1 MCEDAAEGARTQ
13 GRKVFVTPRFWR
25 QSVPSLRFLSVYASL
40 RPCVL
45 ASFLALATF
54 TPAAL
59 PAQNPQPDLESSR
72 KRLEDIRA
80 ERDRLRREQQQLEG
94 QVRDAGAELR
104 NIERQ
109 REVTNRLVNEL
120 ERQMR
125 GLGDQLLSSSQQLA
139 LAQDNLADRRAV
151 LDRRLVEIYKRGPLY
166 TFQVLLTAE
175 SFGDLLSRYKYLY
188 LQNRQDR
195 SLVEDIARLGN
206 RIRQQHGELVD
217 VQEDLDRRRE
227 ERASEL
233 KSYEIL
239 AEERSARLTRLR
251 RSNEST
257 QQRISA
263 LERDEA
269 RLNDVLASLERARR
283 ATRGPAPRAAASTGD
298 ELTTADLG
306 SLDWPVQGR
315 ILFRF
320 GRDTLPSGA
329 VIRRNGIG
337 IAAAAG
343 TPVKAVSGGRVAL
356 VQRLGTYGL
365 TVVVEHGNGYFSLY
379 MQLGSAAVTAGST
392 VQKGETIG
400 TVGGENTDQG
410 PHLYFEIRGENQIA
424 LDPADWLR
432 RR

>member
-1 MCEDAAEGARTQ
+1 MSRLRALVLVGVLGAGCWGLGT
-13 GRKVFVTPRFWR
+13 
-25 QSVPSLRFLSVYASL
+25 SSLQ
-40 RPCVL
+40 
-45 ASFLALATF
+45 
-54 TPAAL
+54 
-59 PAQNPQPDLESSR
+59 AQTPQPDFEASR
-72 KRLEDIRA
+72 RRLEDIRA
-80 ERDRLRREQQQLEG
+80 ERDRLRREQQQLES

-109 REVTNRLVNEL
+109 REVTNQLVNEL

-125 GLGDQLLSSSQQLA
+125 GLGDQLLSSSQELA

-151 LDRRLVEIYKRGPLY
+151 LERRLADIYKRGPLY

-175 SFGDLLSRYKYLY
+175 SFSDLLSRYKYLY

-195 SLVEDIARLGN
+195 SLVDDIGRLET
-206 RIRQQHGELVD
+206 RIRQQRGELVN

-233 KSYEIL
+233 KSYEAL
-239 AEERSARLTRLR
+239 ADERSAKLGRLR
-251 RSNEST
+251 KSSEST
-257 QQRISA
+257 QLRISA

-269 RLNDVLASLERARR
+269 RLNDVLAGLERARR
-283 ATRGPAPRAAASTGD
+283 ASRPGAARPSAGAAGD
-298 ELTTADLG
+298 LTTADLG
-306 SLDWPVQGR
+306 SLDWPVSGR

-337 IAAAAG
+337 IAATAG
-343 TPVKAVSGGRVAL
+343 TPVKAVSSGLVMV

-379 MQLGSAAVTAGST
+379 MQLGTSAVAVGEA
-392 VQKGETIG
+392 VQKGQSVG
-400 TVGGENTDQG
+400 TVGGSNTDQG
-410 PHLYFEIRGENQIA
+410 AHLYFEIRGENQIA

>member
-1 MCEDAAEGARTQ
+1 MSD
-13 GRKVFVTPRFWR
+13 GRWGRSVRSVWSVGSVALVLTVLTVPT
-25 QSVPSLRFLSVYASL
+25 VPS
-40 RPCVL
+40 VL
-45 ASFLALATF
+45 A
-54 TPAAL
+54 
-59 PAQNPQPDLESSR
+59 AQNPAADAEASR
-72 KRLEDIRA
+72 RRLDEIRS
-80 ERDRLRREQQQLEG
+80 ERDRLRREQDRLEG

-109 REVTNRLVNEL
+109 REATNRIVNEL

-151 LDRRLVEIYKRGPLY
+151 LNRRLVEIYKRGPLF

-195 SLVEDIARLGN
+195 SLVEDITRLES
-206 RIRQQHGELVD
+206 RIRLQRGELVG
-217 VQEDLDRRRE
+217 VQTDLDRRRE

-239 AEERSARLTRLR
+239 AEERSARLSRLR
-251 RSNEST
+251 RSSEST

-269 RLNDVLASLERARR
+269 RLNDILASLDRARR
-283 ATRGPAPRAAASTGD
+283 PRAAALPASPGGAD
-298 ELTTADLG
+298 LTTADLG
-306 SLDWPVQGR
+306 SLDWPVSGR

-337 IAAAAG
+337 IAAPAG
-343 TPVKAVSGGRVAL
+343 TPVKAVSSGRVAL

-379 MQLGSAAVTAGST
+379 MQLGSASVAAGESI
-392 VQKGETIG
+392 QRGQSIG

-410 PHLYFEIRGENQIA
+410 AHLYFEIRGENQIA

>member
-1 MCEDAAEGARTQ
+1 MGT
-13 GRKVFVTPRFWR
+13 
-25 QSVPSLRFLSVYASL
+25 ASL
-40 RPCVL
+40 Q
-45 ASFLALATF
+45 
-54 TPAAL
+54 
-59 PAQNPQPDLESSR
+59 AQTPQPDFEAAR
-72 KRLEDIRA
+72 RRLEDIRA
-80 ERDRLRREQQQLEG
+80 ERDRLRREQQQLES

-125 GLGDQLLSSSQQLA
+125 GLGDQLLNSSQELA
-139 LAQDNLADRRAV
+139 FAQDNLADRRAV
-151 LDRRLVEIYKRGPLY
+151 LERRLVDIYKRGRLY
-166 TFQVLLTAE
+166 TFQALLTAE
-175 SFGDLLSRYKYLY
+175 SFSDLLSRYKYLY

-195 SLVEDIARLGN
+195 SLVNDIGRLETRN
-206 RIRQQHGELVD
+206 RQQRGELVN
-217 VQEDLDRRRE
+217 VREDLDRRRE

-233 KSYEIL
+233 KSYQAL
-239 AEERSARLTRLR
+239 AEERSAKLGRLR
-251 RSNEST
+251 KSSETTR
-257 QQRISA
+257 QRISV

-269 RLNDVLASLERARR
+269 RLNEVLAGLERARR
-283 ATRGPAPRAAASTGD
+283 APRPGVARPSAPGAGD
-298 ELTTADLG
+298 LTTADLG
-306 SLDWPVQGR
+306 SLDWPVSGR

-337 IAAAAG
+337 IAAPAG
-343 TPVKAVSGGRVAL
+343 TAVRAVSSGHVAL

-365 TVVVEHGNGYFSLY
+365 TVVLAHGNGYFSLY
-379 MQLGSAAVTAGST
+379 MQLGTSAVAVGET
-392 VQKGETIG
+392 VQKGESVG
-400 TVGGENTDQG
+400 TVGGSNTDQG

>member
-1 MCEDAAEGARTQ
+1 MFRLGALVLVWGLGAGCWGLGT
-13 GRKVFVTPRFWR
+13 
-25 QSVPSLRFLSVYASL
+25 ASL
-40 RPCVL
+40 Q
-45 ASFLALATF
+45 
-54 TPAAL
+54 
-59 PAQNPQPDLESSR
+59 AQTPQPDFEASR
-72 KRLEDIRA
+72 RRLEDIRA
-80 ERDRLRREQQQLEG
+80 ERDRLRREQQQLES

-109 REVTNRLVNEL
+109 REVTNQLVNEL

-125 GLGDQLLSSSQQLA
+125 GLGDQLLSSSQELA

-151 LDRRLVEIYKRGPLY
+151 LERRLADIYKRGPLY

-175 SFGDLLSRYKYLY
+175 SFSDLLSRYKYLY

-195 SLVEDIARLGN
+195 SLVNDIGRLET
-206 RIRQQHGELVD
+206 RIRQQRGELVN

-233 KSYEIL
+233 KSYEAL
-239 AEERSARLTRLR
+239 ADERSAKLGRLR
-251 RSNEST
+251 KSSEST
-257 QQRISA
+257 QLRISA

-269 RLNDVLASLERARR
+269 RLNEVLAGLERARR
-283 ATRGPAPRAAASTGD
+283 ASRPGGARPSAGGAGD
-298 ELTTADLG
+298 LTTADLG
-306 SLDWPVQGR
+306 SLDWPVSGR

-343 TPVKAVSGGRVAL
+343 TPVKAVSSGLVKV

-379 MQLGSAAVTAGST
+379 MQLATAAVTVGEA
-392 VQKGETIG
+392 VQKGQSVG
-400 TVGGENTDQG
+400 TVGGSNTEQG

>member
-1 MCEDAAEGARTQ
+1 MFDGGRAERREG
-13 GRKVFVTPRFWR
+13 GRAVRRSGGQAVG
-25 QSVPSLRFLSVYASL
+25 
-40 RPCVL
+40 RP
-45 ASFLALATF
+45 APTYRRS
-54 TPAAL
+54 AL
-59 PAQNPQPDLESSR
+59 PPFRLLLVVSALLTALPPFRPSALHAQNPSDIESSR
-72 KRLEDIRA
+72 KRLEEIRA
-80 ERDRLRREQQQLEG
+80 ERDRLRREQEQLEN

-109 REVTNRLVNEL
+109 REVSNRLVNEL

-151 LDRRLVEIYKRGPLY
+151 LERRLVDIYKRGPLY
-166 TFQVLLTAE
+166 TFQVLLSAE

-195 SLVEDIARLGN
+195 SLVDDIGRLEN
-206 RIRQQHGELVD
+206 RTRLQHGELVNT
-217 VQEDLDRRRE
+217 QEDLDRRRE

-233 KSYEIL
+233 KSFEIL
-239 AEERSARLTRLR
+239 AEQRAAQLSRLKRS
-251 RSNEST
+251 SEST
-257 QQRISA
+257 QQRLSA

-269 RLNDVLASLERARR
+269 RLNELLASLERARR
-283 ATRGPAPRAAASTGD
+283 NAAAGPASAGRG
-298 ELTTADLG
+298 LTTAELG
-306 SLDWPVQGR
+306 SLDWPVEGR

-337 IAAAAG
+337 IAAPAG
-343 TPVKAVSGGRVAL
+343 TPVKAVSSGRVAL

-365 TVVVEHGNGYFSLY
+365 TVAVEHGNGYFSLY
-379 MQLGSAAVTAGST
+379 MQLGSAMVAVGAT
-392 VQKGETIG
+392 VQKGQVIG
-400 TVGGENTDQG
+400 TVGGENSDQG
-410 PHLYFEIRGENQIA
+410 PHLYFEIRGDHQIA

>member
-1 MCEDAAEGARTQ
+1 LGT
-13 GRKVFVTPRFWR
+13 
-25 QSVPSLRFLSVYASL
+25 ASL
-40 RPCVL
+40 Q
-45 ASFLALATF
+45 
-54 TPAAL
+54 
-59 PAQNPQPDLESSR
+59 AQTPQPDFEASR
-72 KRLEDIRA
+72 RRLEDIRA
-80 ERDRLRREQQQLEG
+80 ERDRLRREQQQLES

-125 GLGDQLLSSSQQLA
+125 GLGDQLLDSSQELA

-151 LDRRLVEIYKRGPLY
+151 LERRLVDIYKRGRLY

-175 SFGDLLSRYKYLY
+175 SFTDLLSRYKYLY

-195 SLVEDIARLGN
+195 SLVNDIGRLETRN
-206 RIRQQHGELVD
+206 RRQRGELVN

-233 KSYEIL
+233 KSYEAL
-239 AEERSARLTRLR
+239 AEERSAKLGRLR
-251 RSNEST
+251 KSSETTR
-257 QQRISA
+257 QRISA

-269 RLNDVLASLERARR
+269 RLNEVLAGLERARR
-283 ATRGPAPRAAASTGD
+283 ATRPGVARPGAPGAGD
-298 ELTTADLG
+298 LTTADLG
-306 SLDWPVQGR
+306 SLDWPVSGR

-337 IAAAAG
+337 IAAPAG
-343 TPVKAVSGGRVAL
+343 IAVRAVSSGRVAL

-365 TVVVEHGNGYFSLY
+365 TVVLAHGNGYFSLY
-379 MQLGSAAVTAGST
+379 MQLGTSAVAVGET
-392 VQKGETIG
+392 VQKGESVG
-400 TVGGENTDQG
+400 TVGGSNTDQG

>member
-1 MCEDAAEGARTQ
+1 MYDGRTE
-13 GRKVFVTPRFWR
+13 GRKVDGRWGRLVHRGFLITFRLSV
-25 QSVPSLRFLSVYASL
+25 VPSVLLSVLPSF
-40 RPCVL
+40 RP
-45 ASFLALATF
+45 SALH
-54 TPAAL
+54 
-59 PAQNPQPDLESSR
+59 AQNPSDIESSR
-72 KRLEDIRA
+72 KRLEEIRA
-80 ERDRLRREQQQLEG
+80 ERDRLRREQEQLEN

-109 REVTNRLVNEL
+109 REVSNRLVNEL

-151 LDRRLVEIYKRGPLY
+151 LERRLVDIYKRGPLY
-166 TFQVLLTAE
+166 TFQVLLSAK

-195 SLVEDIARLGN
+195 SLVEDIGKLEN
-206 RIRQQHGELVD
+206 RIRQPRGELVNT
-217 VQEDLDRRRE
+217 QEDLDRRRE

-239 AEERSARLTRLR
+239 AEQRSAQLSRLKRSSESTLQRLT
-251 RSNEST
+251 
-257 QQRISA
+257 A

-269 RLNDVLASLERARR
+269 RLNELLASLERARKG
-283 ATRGPAPRAAASTGD
+283 AAGAPVAGGG
-298 ELTTADLG
+298 LPPADLG
-306 SLDWPVQGR
+306 SLDWPVEGR

-337 IAAAAG
+337 IAAPAG
-343 TPVKAVSGGRVAL
+343 SPVRAGASGGVAL

-365 TVVVEHGNGYFSLY
+365 TVALEHGNGYFSLY
-379 MQLGSAAVTAGST
+379 MQLGSAAVATGAT
-392 VQKGETIG
+392 VQKGEVIG

-410 PHLYFEIRGENQIA
+410 PHLYFEIRGDHQIA

>member
-1 MCEDAAEGARTQ
+1 M
-13 GRKVFVTPRFWR
+13 WLHH
-25 QSVPSLRFLSVYASL
+25 SLVVIL
-40 RPCVL
+40 
-45 ASFLALATF
+45 LALS
-54 TPAAL
+54 AAPL
-59 PAQNPQPDLESSR
+59 VAQQPPDIEASR

-80 ERDRLRREQQQLEG
+80 ERDRLRREQNQLES
-94 QVRDAGAELR
+94 QVRNAGAELR

-109 REVTNRLVNEL
+109 KEVTNQLVNEL

-125 GLGDQLLSSSQQLA
+125 GLGDQLGSSSQQLA

-151 LDRRLVEIYKRGPLY
+151 LQRRLVDIYKRGPLH

-175 SFGDLLSRYKYLY
+175 SFSDLLTRYKYLY

-195 SLVEDIARLGN
+195 SLVEDIQRLEG
-206 RIRQQHGELVD
+206 RIRQRRGELVN

-233 KSYEIL
+233 RSYQAL
-239 AEERSARLTRLR
+239 AEERSARLGRLR
-251 RSNEST
+251 KSSEAG
-257 QQRISA
+257 QQRISQ
-263 LERDEA
+263 LEKDEA
-269 RLNDVLASLERARR
+269 RLNDVLAALSTKRPVRS
-283 ATRGPAPRAAASTGD
+283 TAPRPTAPGGGD
-298 ELTTADLG
+298 LTTADLG
-306 SLDWPVQGR
+306 SLDWPVAGR

-337 IAAAAG
+337 IAAPLG
-343 TPVKAVSGGRVAL
+343 TPVKAVSSGRVAL

-365 TVVVEHGNGYFSLY
+365 TVVIEHGNGYFSLY
-379 MQLGSAAVTAGST
+379 MQLGSASVQKDAM

-400 TVGGENTDQG
+400 VVGGENTDQG

-424 LDPADWLR
+424 LDPTDWLR

>member
-1 MCEDAAEGARTQ
+1 MC
-13 GRKVFVTPRFWR
+13 
-25 QSVPSLRFLSVYASL
+25 SLRGALMA
-40 RPCVL
+40 
-45 ASFLALATF
+45 LALALS
-54 TPAAL
+54 AGAL
-59 PAQNPQPDLESSR
+59 PAQTPPDYEASR
-72 KRLEDIRA
+72 KRLEQIRA
-80 ERDRLRREQQQLEG
+80 ERDRLRREQQQMES

-109 REVTNRLVNEL
+109 REVTNSLVNEL

-125 GLGDQLLSSSQQLA
+125 GLGDQLLGSSQELA

-151 LDRRLVEIYKRGPLY
+151 LERRLVDIYKRGRLY

-175 SFGDLLSRYKYLY
+175 SFSDLLSRYKYLY

-195 SLVEDIARLGN
+195 SLVQDIGRLEN
-206 RIRQQHGELVD
+206 RIRQQRGELVN

-233 KSYEIL
+233 RNYEAL
-239 AEERSARLTRLR
+239 AEDRSAKLGRLR
-251 RSNEST
+251 RTSQST
-257 QQRISA
+257 QLRITA
-263 LERDEA
+263 LEKDEA
-269 RLNDVLASLERARR
+269 QLNEVLAALERARR
-283 ATRGPAPRAAASTGD
+283 NTRPAATRSGAPAPGD
-298 ELTTADLG
+298 LTTADLG
-306 SLDWPVQGR
+306 SLDWPVSGR
-315 ILFRF
+315 IIFQF

-337 IAAAAG
+337 IAAPAG
-343 TPVKAVSGGRVAL
+343 TPVKAVSSGRVML

-365 TVVVEHGNGYFSLY
+365 TVVLEHGSGYFSLY
-379 MQLGSAAVTAGST
+379 MQLQSASVAKDQT

-400 TVGGENTDQG
+400 AVGGTNTAEG
-410 PHLYFEIRGENQIA
+410 AHLYFEIRGENQIA

>member
-1 MCEDAAEGARTQ
+1 MSRVAAILLVWGLGVGDWGLGTDDWGLKTA
-13 GRKVFVTPRFWR
+13 
-25 QSVPSLRFLSVYASL
+25 
-40 RPCVL
+40 VL
-45 ASFLALATF
+45 A
-54 TPAAL
+54 
-59 PAQNPQPDLESSR
+59 AQTPQPDYEASR
-72 KRLEDIRA
+72 RRLEDIRA
-80 ERDRLRREQQQLEG
+80 ERDRLRREQQQLES

-109 REVTNRLVNEL
+109 RELTNRLVNEL

-125 GLGDQLLSSSQQLA
+125 GLGDQLLNSSQELA
-139 LAQDNLADRRAV
+139 LAQDNLLDRRAV
-151 LDRRLVEIYKRGPLY
+151 LERRLMDIYKRGPLY

-175 SFGDLLSRYKYLY
+175 SFSDLLSRYKYLY

-195 SLVEDIARLGN
+195 SLVQDIGRLET
-206 RIRQQHGELVD
+206 RIRQQRGELVN

-233 KSYEIL
+233 KSYEAL
-239 AEERSARLTRLR
+239 ADERSAKLGRLR
-251 RSNEST
+251 KSSETT

-269 RLNDVLASLERARR
+269 RLNEVLAGLERARR
-283 ATRGPAPRAAASTGD
+283 APRGGGARPVTPSGD
-298 ELTTADLG
+298 DLTTADLG
-306 SLDWPVQGR
+306 SLDWPVSGR

-343 TPVKAVSGGRVAL
+343 TPVKAVSSGRVAL

-365 TVVVEHGNGYFSLY
+365 TVVLEHGNGYFSLY
-379 MQLGSAAVTAGST
+379 MQLGTAGVRVDET
-392 VQKGETIG
+392 VQKGASVG
-400 TVGGENTDQG
+400 TVGGSNTDQG
-410 PHLYFEIRGENQIA
+410 PHLYFEIRGEKQIA

>member
-1 MCEDAAEGARTQ
+1 VWEGTSGMSRAAAFLLVGVLGAGSWGLEADGRGLTAEG
-13 GRKVFVTPRFWR
+13 
-25 QSVPSLRFLSVYASL
+25 LS
-40 RPCVL
+40 
-45 ASFLALATF
+45 
-54 TPAAL
+54 
-59 PAQNPQPDLESSR
+59 AQTPQPDFETSR
-72 KRLEDIRA
+72 RRLEDIRA
-80 ERDRLRREQQQLEG
+80 ERDRLRREQQQLES

-109 REVTNRLVNEL
+109 REVTNQLVNEL

-125 GLGDQLLSSSQQLA
+125 GLGDQLLSSSQELA

-151 LDRRLVEIYKRGPLY
+151 LERRLIDIYKRGRLY

-175 SFGDLLSRYKYLY
+175 SFSDLLTRYKYLY

-195 SLVEDIARLGN
+195 SLVHDIGRLET
-206 RIRQQHGELVD
+206 RIRQQRGELVN
-217 VQEDLDRRRE
+217 VREDLDRRRE

-233 KSYEIL
+233 KSYQAL
-239 AEERSARLTRLR
+239 AEERSAKLGRLR
-251 RSNEST
+251 RSSEST
-257 QQRISA
+257 RERISA

-269 RLNDVLASLERARR
+269 RLNEVLAGLERARR
-283 ATRGPAPRAAASTGD
+283 ASRPGARPGVPGAADLS
-298 ELTTADLG
+298 TADLG
-306 SLDWPVQGR
+306 SLDWPVSGR

-337 IAAAAG
+337 IAAPAG
-343 TPVKAVSGGRVAL
+343 TPVKAVSSGLVRV

-365 TVVVEHGNGYFSLY
+365 TVVLEHGNGYFSLY
-379 MQLGSAAVTAGST
+379 MQLGTSAVAVGAT
-392 VQKGETIG
+392 VQKGESVG
-400 TVGGENTDQG
+400 TVGGSNTDQG

>member
-1 MCEDAAEGARTQ
+1 MCSR
-13 GRKVFVTPRFWR
+13 W
-25 QSVPSLRFLSVYASL
+25 ASGTAL
-40 RPCVL
+40 LVL
-45 ASFLALATF
+45 GLTG
-54 TPAAL
+54 TPAHRLA
-59 PAQNPQPDLESSR
+59 AQNPPAPPSLEDSRRRLDDIRNERERLRLEQSRLES
-72 KRLEDIRA
+72 
-80 ERDRLRREQQQLEG
+80 

-109 REVTNRLVNEL
+109 RDATNQIVNEL

-151 LDRRLVEIYKRGPLY
+151 LNRRLVEIYKRGPLF
-166 TFQVLLTAE
+166 TFQVLLAAE
-175 SFGDLLSRYKYLY
+175 SFGDLLSRYKYLF

-195 SLVEDIARLGN
+195 SLVEDIARLEE
-206 RIRQQHGELVD
+206 RIRRQRGELVD
-217 VQEDLDRRRE
+217 VQSDLDHRRE
-227 ERASEL
+227 ERANEL

-239 AEERSARLTRLR
+239 AEERSARLSRLR
-251 RSNEST
+251 RSSESA

-269 RLNDVLASLERARR
+269 RLNEVLASLEKNRR
-283 ATRGPAPRAAASTGD
+283 PRPGAAPTAPGGT

-306 SLDWPVQGR
+306 SLDWPVSGR

-337 IAAAAG
+337 IAAPAG
-343 TPVKAVSGGRVAL
+343 TPVKAVSSGRVAL

-365 TVVVEHGNGYFSLY
+365 TVVLEHGNGYFSLY
-379 MQLGSAAVTAGST
+379 MQLGSASVAAGES
-392 VQKGETIG
+392 VQRGQNIG
-400 TVGGENTDQG
+400 TVGEGNSDLG
-410 PHLYFEIRGENQIA
+410 SHLYFEIRGENQIA

>member
-1 MCEDAAEGARTQ
+1 MSEIATAA
-13 GRKVFVTPRFWR
+13 
-25 QSVPSLRFLSVYASL
+25 L
-40 RPCVL
+40 RPRDDKRFVI
-45 ASFLALATF
+45 ASAAKQSLFLLLVCLAT
-54 TPAAL
+54 PVAHAH
-59 PAQNPQPDLESSR
+59 AQQPDIEASR

-80 ERDRLRREQQQLEG
+80 ERDRLRREQDRLEG
-94 QVRDAGAELR
+94 QVRNAGAELT

-109 REVTNRLVNEL
+109 REVTNQLVNEL

-125 GLGDQLLSSSQQLA
+125 GLGEQLGSSSQQLA

-151 LDRRLVEIYKRGPLY
+151 AERRLVDIYKRGPLY

-175 SFGDLLSRYKYLY
+175 TFGDLLTRYKYLY

-195 SLVEDIARLGN
+195 SLVEDIRRLET
-206 RIRQQHGELVD
+206 RIRQRRGELVN

-233 KSYEIL
+233 KSYQAL
-239 AEERSARLTRLR
+239 AEERTARLGRLR
-251 RSNEST
+251 KTSEAGQLRLS
-257 QQRISA
+257 Q
-263 LERDEA
+263 LEKDEA
-269 RLNDVLASLERARR
+269 KLNDVLAALSTKRPTRT
-283 ATRGPAPRAAASTGD
+283 ATPRPTAPGGGD
-298 ELTTADLG
+298 LTTAELG
-306 SLDWPVQGR
+306 SLDWPVSGR

-337 IAAAAG
+337 IAAPLG
-343 TPVKAVSGGRVAL
+343 TPVKAVSSGRVAL

-379 MQLGSAAVTAGST
+379 MQLASASVVKDATI
-392 VQKGETIG
+392 QKGEVIG

-424 LDPADWLR
+424 LDPTDWLR

>member
-1 MCEDAAEGARTQ
+1 MCR
-13 GRKVFVTPRFWR
+13 R
-25 QSVPSLRFLSVYASL
+25 QL
-40 RPCVL
+40 
-45 ASFLALATF
+45 LALLAVG
-54 TPAAL
+54 AL
-59 PAQNPQPDLESSR
+59 GAGSAGSGAPGWPLLAPRLQAQTPQPDFEASR
-72 KRLEDIRA
+72 RRLEDIRA
-80 ERDRLRREQQQLEG
+80 ERDRLRREQQQLES

-125 GLGDQLLSSSQQLA
+125 GLGDQLLSSSQELA

-151 LDRRLVEIYKRGPLY
+151 LERRLIDIYKRGPLH

-175 SFGDLLSRYKYLY
+175 SFSDLLSRYKYLY

-195 SLVEDIARLGN
+195 SLVQDIGRLEN
-206 RIRQQHGELVD
+206 RIRQQRGELVN

-227 ERASEL
+227 ERATEL
-233 KSYEIL
+233 KSYQEL
-239 AEERSARLTRLR
+239 AEERSARLGRLR
-251 RSNEST
+251 RTSEST

-269 RLNDVLASLERARR
+269 RLNEVLAGLERARR
-283 ATRGPAPRAAASTGD
+283 TPGRGSTPRPTVPGGGD
-298 ELTTADLG
+298 LTTADLG
-306 SLDWPVQGR
+306 SLDWPVSGR

-320 GRDTLPSGA
+320 GRDTLSSGA

-337 IAAAAG
+337 IAAAVG
-343 TPVKAVSGGRVAL
+343 TPVRAVSSGLVRV

-379 MQLGSAAVTAGST
+379 MQLASAAVAVGST
-392 VQKGETIG
+392 VQKGESVG
-400 TVGGENTDQG
+400 TVGGANTDDG

-424 LDPADWLR
+424 LDPTDWLR

>member
-1 MCEDAAEGARTQ
+1 MKR
-13 GRKVFVTPRFWR
+13 
-25 QSVPSLRFLSVYASL
+25 LRRAL
-40 RPCVL
+40 VL
-45 ASFLALATF
+45 ALLCHCV
-54 TPAAL
+54 PAISAR
-59 PAQNPQPDLESSR
+59 AQQPDIEASR

-80 ERDRLRREQQQLEG
+80 ERDRLRREQNQLES
-94 QVRDAGAELR
+94 QVRNAGAELR

-109 REVTNRLVNEL
+109 KEVTNQLVNEL

-125 GLGDQLLSSSQQLA
+125 GLGDQLGSSSQELA

-151 LDRRLVEIYKRGPLY
+151 LQRRLVDIYKRGPLH

-175 SFGDLLSRYKYLY
+175 SFSDLLTRYKYLY

-195 SLVEDIARLGN
+195 SLVEDIQRLEG
-206 RIRQQHGELVD
+206 RIRQRRGELVN
-217 VQEDLDRRRE
+217 VQIDLDRRRE

-233 KSYEIL
+233 RSYQAL
-239 AEERSARLTRLR
+239 ADERAARLGRLR
-251 RSNEST
+251 KSSEAG
-257 QQRISA
+257 QQRISQ
-263 LERDEA
+263 LEKDEA
-269 RLNDVLASLERARR
+269 KLNDVLAALSTKRPARS
-283 ATRGPAPRAAASTGD
+283 TAPHPTAPGGGD
-298 ELTTADLG
+298 LTTADLG
-306 SLDWPVQGR
+306 SLDWPVAGR

-337 IAAAAG
+337 IAAPLG
-343 TPVKAVSGGRVAL
+343 TPVKAVSSGRVAL

-365 TVVVEHGNGYFSLY
+365 TVVIEHGNGYFSLY
-379 MQLGSAAVTAGST
+379 MQLGSASVQKDAM

-400 TVGGENTDQG
+400 VVGGENTDQG

-424 LDPADWLR
+424 LDPTDWLR

>member
-1 MCEDAAEGARTQ
+1 VAVAMLLVGVLGAGSWGLETDGCGLMAEG
-13 GRKVFVTPRFWR
+13 
-25 QSVPSLRFLSVYASL
+25 LS
-40 RPCVL
+40 
-45 ASFLALATF
+45 
-54 TPAAL
+54 
-59 PAQNPQPDLESSR
+59 AQTPQPDFEASR
-72 KRLEDIRA
+72 RRLEDIRA
-80 ERDRLRREQQQLEG
+80 ERDRLRREQQQLES

-109 REVTNRLVNEL
+109 REVTNQLVNEL

-125 GLGDQLLSSSQQLA
+125 GLGDQLLSSSQELA

-151 LDRRLVEIYKRGPLY
+151 LERRLVDIYKRGPLY

-175 SFGDLLSRYKYLY
+175 SFSDLLTRYKYLY

-195 SLVEDIARLGN
+195 SLVNDIGRLEN
-206 RIRQQHGELVD
+206 RIRRQRGELVD
-217 VQEDLDRRRE
+217 VQVDLDRRRE

-233 KSYEIL
+233 KSYEAL
-239 AEERSARLTRLR
+239 AEERSAKLGRLR
-251 RSNEST
+251 KSSEST
-257 QQRISA
+257 QLRISA

-269 RLNDVLASLERARR
+269 RLNEVLAGLERARR
-283 ATRGPAPRAAASTGD
+283 ASRPGAARTSPPSPGD
-298 ELTTADLG
+298 LTTSDLG
-306 SLDWPVQGR
+306 SLDWPVSGR

-337 IAAAAG
+337 IAAPAG
-343 TPVKAVSGGRVAL
+343 TPVKAVSSGRVAL

-365 TVVVEHGNGYFSLY
+365 TVVLEHGNGFFSLY
-379 MQLGSAAVTAGST
+379 MQLGTSAVAVGAT
-392 VQKGETIG
+392 VQKGESIG
-400 TVGGENTDQG
+400 TVGGSNTDQG

>member
-1 MCEDAAEGARTQ
+1 MSD
-13 GRKVFVTPRFWR
+13 GRWGRSVRSVWSVGSVALVLTVLTVPT
-25 QSVPSLRFLSVYASL
+25 VPSVLS
-40 RPCVL
+40 
-45 ASFLALATF
+45 
-54 TPAAL
+54 
-59 PAQNPQPDLESSR
+59 AQNPAADAEASR
-72 KRLEDIRA
+72 RRLDEIRS
-80 ERDRLRREQQQLEG
+80 ERDRLRREQDRLEG

-109 REVTNRLVNEL
+109 REATNRIVNEL

-151 LDRRLVEIYKRGPLY
+151 LNRRLVEIYKRGPLF

-195 SLVEDIARLGN
+195 SLVEDITRLES
-206 RIRQQHGELVD
+206 RIRLQRGELVG
-217 VQEDLDRRRE
+217 VQTDLDRRRE

-239 AEERSARLTRLR
+239 AEERSARLSRLR
-251 RSNEST
+251 RSSEST

-269 RLNDVLASLERARR
+269 RLNDILASLDRARR
-283 ATRGPAPRAAASTGD
+283 PRAAALPASPGGAD
-298 ELTTADLG
+298 LTTADLG
-306 SLDWPVQGR
+306 SLDWPVSGR

-337 IAAAAG
+337 IAAPAG
-343 TPVKAVSGGRVAL
+343 TPVKAVSSGRVAL

-379 MQLGSAAVTAGST
+379 MQLGSASVAAGESI
-392 VQKGETIG
+392 QRGQSIG

-410 PHLYFEIRGENQIA
+410 AHLYFEIRGENQIA

>member
-1 MCEDAAEGARTQ
+1 MSRVAVAMLLVGVLGAGSWGLETDGCGLMAEG
-13 GRKVFVTPRFWR
+13 
-25 QSVPSLRFLSVYASL
+25 LS
-40 RPCVL
+40 
-45 ASFLALATF
+45 
-54 TPAAL
+54 
-59 PAQNPQPDLESSR
+59 AQTPQPDFEASR
-72 KRLEDIRA
+72 RRLEDIRA
-80 ERDRLRREQQQLEG
+80 ERDRLRREQQQLES

-109 REVTNRLVNEL
+109 REVTNQLVNEL

-125 GLGDQLLSSSQQLA
+125 GLGDQLLSSSQELA

-151 LDRRLVEIYKRGPLY
+151 LERRLVDIYKRGPLY

-175 SFGDLLSRYKYLY
+175 SFSDLLTRYKYLY

-195 SLVEDIARLGN
+195 SLVNDIGRLEN
-206 RIRQQHGELVD
+206 RIRRQRGELVD
-217 VQEDLDRRRE
+217 VQVDLDRRRE

-233 KSYEIL
+233 KSYEAL
-239 AEERSARLTRLR
+239 AEERSAKLGRLR
-251 RSNEST
+251 KSSEST
-257 QQRISA
+257 QLRISA

-269 RLNDVLASLERARR
+269 RLNEVLAGLERARR
-283 ATRGPAPRAAASTGD
+283 ASRPGAARTSPPSPGD
-298 ELTTADLG
+298 LTTSDLG
-306 SLDWPVQGR
+306 SLDWPVSGR

-337 IAAAAG
+337 IAAPAG
-343 TPVKAVSGGRVAL
+343 TPVKAVSSGRVAL

-365 TVVVEHGNGYFSLY
+365 TVVLEHGNGFFSLY
-379 MQLGSAAVTAGST
+379 MQLGTSAVAVGAT
-392 VQKGETIG
+392 VQKGESIG
-400 TVGGENTDQG
+400 TVGGSNTDQG

>member
-1 MCEDAAEGARTQ
+1 
-13 GRKVFVTPRFWR
+13 V
-25 QSVPSLRFLSVYASL
+25 S
-40 RPCVL
+40 
-45 ASFLALATF
+45 
-54 TPAAL
+54 
-59 PAQNPQPDLESSR
+59 
-72 KRLEDIRA
+72 
-80 ERDRLRREQQQLEG
+80 
-94 QVRDAGAELR
+94 
-104 NIERQ
+104 
-109 REVTNRLVNEL
+109 NRLVNEL

-151 LDRRLVEIYKRGPLY
+151 LERRLVDIYKRGPLY
-166 TFQVLLTAE
+166 TFQVLLSAE

-195 SLVEDIARLGN
+195 SLVEDIGKLEN
-206 RIRQQHGELVD
+206 RIRQQRGELVNT
-217 VQEDLDRRRE
+217 QEDLDRRRE

-239 AEERSARLTRLR
+239 AEQRSAQLSRLK
-251 RSNEST
+251 RSSEST
-257 QQRISA
+257 QQRLTA

-269 RLNDVLASLERARR
+269 RLNELLASLERARK
-283 ATRGPAPRAAASTGD
+283 GAAGASVAGAG
-298 ELTTADLG
+298 LTTADLG
-306 SLDWPVQGR
+306 SLDWPVEGR

-337 IAAAAG
+337 IAAPAG
-343 TPVKAVSGGRVAL
+343 SPVRAVSSGRVAL

-365 TVVVEHGNGYFSLY
+365 TVALEHGNGYFSLY
-379 MQLGSAAVTAGST
+379 MQLGSAAVATGAT
-392 VQKGETIG
+392 VQKGEVIG

-410 PHLYFEIRGENQIA
+410 PHLYFEIRGDHQIA